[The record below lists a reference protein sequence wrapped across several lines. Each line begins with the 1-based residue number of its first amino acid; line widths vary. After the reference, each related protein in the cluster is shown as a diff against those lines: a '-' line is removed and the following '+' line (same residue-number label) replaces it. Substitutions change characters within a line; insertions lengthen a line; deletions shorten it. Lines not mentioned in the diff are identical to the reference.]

1 MFDLSTLRTG
11 KEKLPPRIV
20 LYGPHGIGK
29 STFANDAEAVFIST
43 EDGLG
48 QIDVKSGAFP
58 LCETIED
65 FHKALDSLL
74 EQDHEIPAICVDT
87 LDWLGLLIHKAII
100 QKEGK
105 ESMEQ
110 CCGGFG
116 KAYKVA
122 QEHWLQI
129 LAKLDRLRKE
139 KKMIIILLA
148 HCKVAEYQNPL
159 GENFDRYVLDLHVS
173 KSVNIPAKI
182 MEWSDA
188 VLFVNYK
195 VTTDEGK
202 GKGAGKRVLYT
213 EERPA
218 FLAKNRF
225 NLEPKM
231 NFNWAEL
238 LERI

>member
-1 MFDLSTLRTG
+1 MFDLATLRKG

-29 STFANDAEAVFIST
+29 STFANDAGSVFIPT

-48 QIDVKSGAFP
+48 QIDVTNGSFP
-58 LCETIED
+58 LCKTLEE
-65 FHKALDSLL
+65 FHGAIDSLL
-74 EQDHEIPAICVDT
+74 EQDHEIPAVCVDSI
-87 LDWLGLLIHKAII
+87 DWAETLIHKQII
-100 QKEGK
+100 DKENK
-105 ESMEQ
+105 SSMEE
-110 CCGGFG
+110 CCGGYG

-122 QEHWLQI
+122 QEQWFKI

-139 KKMIIILLA
+139 KKMIVILLA
-148 HCKVAEYQNPL
+148 HCKVVEYQNPM
-159 GENFDRYVLDLHVS
+159 GDNFDRYVLDLHTS

-182 MEWSDA
+182 MEWADA
-188 VLFVNYK
+188 VLFVDYK
-195 VTTDEGK
+195 TLTDEGK

-213 EERPA
+213 EERPP

-231 NFNWAEL
+231 DFNWNQL